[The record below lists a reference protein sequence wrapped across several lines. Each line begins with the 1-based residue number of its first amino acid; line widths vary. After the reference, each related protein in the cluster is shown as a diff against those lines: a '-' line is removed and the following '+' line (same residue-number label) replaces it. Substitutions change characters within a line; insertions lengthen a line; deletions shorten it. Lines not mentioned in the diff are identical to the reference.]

1 MAESS
6 AAQLG
11 QLVPRRIAVT
21 AQVRRLTKDFMMVAF
36 IGCREESEQKE
47 HATSSKLKDIGV
59 FLRVMAASSSLFEM
73 NVAPKAEHTY

>member
-1 MAESS
+1 
-6 AAQLG
+6 
-11 QLVPRRIAVT
+11 
-21 AQVRRLTKDFMMVAF
+21 MVAF